1 MSTFYNILNTMANPC
16 ETHLFPVII
25 VEIKSPSGPGRLLLT
40 SVGIDVPH
48 SSIVLHLD
56 DVIFY
61 VGHSLTH

>member
-1 MSTFYNILNTMANPC
+1 MSIFYNILNRMSNSC

-40 SVGIDVPH
+40 SVGMDVPH
-48 SSIVLHLD
+48 SSIALHLD

-61 VGHSLTH
+61 VDHSLTH